1 MIKAKSY
8 NYGKKKLWFGINFPN
23 LKINFMN
30 DRLSKI
36 NDYIYSNL
44 LGINRKLQWSS
55 TWWYQPSSKYKPNY
69 NIKDNYES
77 WFIAKNWQYLLIFF
91 ILIPFIIWFILFYI
105 FILKDL
111 PDLSSIEKINLI
123 PQSINIEDRNGK
135 ILYKY
140 SPIENRE
147 YVQYEEINENMINAI
162 VAVEDQNF
170 WNHGGI
176 DVQWI
181 IRAWIKDLLYNRS
194 EWASTITQQLI
205 KNLFLTNEKKITRKL
220 KEITLA
226 IKLDNLITSQVSKL
240 YPNASNEENQKQAKK
255 EIMEMYL
262 NYIFLG
268 NNSYWV
274 QSASHVYFWTSA
286 INLDILQSAII
297 STLPKAPS
305 TYDPYK
311 NRDLVMWKLLVIDPD
326 GTKVEITWEIKNAI
340 KAKVYDLLINNNEKF
355 SRNNSSFRSFIVWLL
370 NFDFEYGSWVYK
382 VSYVEWRKDIS
393 LERMYVE
400 WYIDESQTKTAFF
413 EWLFDFRFQKQK
425 VRIEAPHF
433 VYYILDLI
441 KQQNNQYIWDYTEE
455 MIDKWWFTITTT
467 LDSNIQKMAEDSV
480 ASSMKTINWYW
491 ANNTALIHLDS
502 INWDVLAYIWSTD
515 FYNDQI
521 NWQVDILRSK
531 QQPWSTIKPL
541 VYTLWFMSLPL
552 TLDTDIYDI
561 EFKMWTYNP
570 GNFDDKFMW
579 PMPIRKALAYSRNI
593 PAIKMFVAIWWE
605 ELFIPFLK
613 SLWVSSI
620 LQPKWWFWSSMA
632 IWSAEMTPLDLAR
645 SYTHLSA
652 MWKPAKLD
660 PIMEIKKFD
669 STILYKRPNEKAEQ
683 IIPSWVAYLLRKIL
697 SDSKNLPSDWI
708 KEFDFPIKFAGKTGT
723 TNKEANSKWVK
734 YPKDG
739 WMVAYT
745 PSKVTVL
752 WAWNTNDQ
760 ALRINAFWWW
770 MNNQTWRLFW
780 WKLLKA
786 WLISNETP
794 TEVETKEITISKLS
808 WKIATKDTPQKYIVT
823 TMWYINKLPTEF
835 DDAAITIQVD
845 NLCNGKVS
853 ELTPASDIISSYI
866 VKPATF
872 MPNKNDLADIAKYL
886 WFRQKQYYWWT
897 GSKLDWSYNDVFSA
911 EPTQVC
917 EERSLEITETW
928 TNNQGVDNI
937 WLTWETTT
945 WGINTWFQKQDLQL
959 SILKPTN
966 NAKVYKEFAL
976 WFNTKWSNLPINI
989 SVSVDG
995 QNVWNYN
1002 YSKNNTTDIKNIS
1015 IEWDNKTSFEV
1026 SVIATDS
1033 NNQTI
1038 SKSIKINVWNIDK
1051 NPPYIIKNKTT
1062 VKNSWEWSY
1071 SINLLFSDQ
1080 ESKVKWWTIYD
1091 SKWNKITDFNGNL
1104 ANFETTEPSILKYEV
1119 SDWVWNTAKW
1129 DFNISSYTKVQ

>member
-8 NYGKKKLWFGINFPN
+8 NYGKKKEWFGLNIPSIDTSF
-23 LKINFMN
+23 I
-30 DRLSKI
+30 SKQFSMLHE
-36 NDYIYSNL
+36 YIYNNL
-44 LGINRKLQWSS
+44 LGINKRLQNKSS
-55 TWWYQPSSKYKPNY
+55 TQTQSTNTYKSSYSN
-69 NIKDNYES
+69 KD
-77 WFIAKNWQYLLIFF
+77 WFISKNRLYLLWFF
-91 ILIPFIIWFILFYI
+91 VLIPFTIWFWLFYI
-105 FILKDL
+105 YILKDL
-111 PDLSSIEKINLI
+111 PDLSSIEVINSI
-123 PQSINIEDRNGK
+123 PQSINIADRNWK

-147 YVQYEEINENMINAI
+147 YVSYDEISENMINAI

-170 WNHGGI
+170 RNHWGI

-181 IRAWIKDLLYNRS
+181 IRAGIKDLLYNKS

-205 KNLFLTNEKKITRKL
+205 KNLFLTNEKKMTRKL

-226 IKLDNLITSQVSKL
+226 IKLDNLINSQINKL
-240 YPNASNEENQKQAKK
+240 YPNASEEENQKEAKK
-255 EIMEMYL
+255 RIVEMYL
-262 NYIFLG
+262 NYIFLW

-286 INLDILQSAII
+286 KNLDILQSAII

-311 NRDLVMWKLLVIDPD
+311 NRDLVMWKITATDSEWW
-326 GTKVEITWEIKNAI
+326 KIEITWDIKNSLKI
-340 KAKVYDLLINNNEKF
+340 KVYDLLTNNNEKF
-355 SRNNSSFRSFIVWLL
+355 SRSNSSFRSFVVWLL
-370 NFDFEYGSWVYK
+370 SFDFEYWSWIYK
-382 VSYVEWRKDIS
+382 ISYNEWRKDIS

-400 WYIDESQTKTAFF
+400 WYIDESQIKNAFF
-413 EWLFDFRFQKQK
+413 EWLFDFKFEKQRVK
-425 VRIEAPHF
+425 IDSPHF
-433 VYYILDLI
+433 VYYVLDLI
-441 KQQNNQYIWDYTEE
+441 KQQNNWYIWDYTEE
-455 MIDKWWFTITTT
+455 MIEKWWFTIITT

-480 ASSMKTINWYW
+480 ANSMKTINWYW

-561 EFKMWTYNP
+561 EFKMWSYSPN
-570 GNFDDKFMW
+570 NFDDKFMW
-579 PMPIRKALAYSRNI
+579 PMPLRKSLAYSRNI
-593 PAIKMFVAIWWE
+593 PAIKMFLSIWWE

-613 SLWVSSI
+613 SLWVTSI
-620 LQPKWWFWSSMA
+620 IPPKWWFWASMA
-632 IWSAEMTPLDLAR
+632 IWSAEMTPLDLAKA
-645 SYTHLSA
+645 YTHLSA
-652 MWKPAKLD
+652 MWKPWKLD

-669 STILYKRPNEKAEQ
+669 DTILYKRQNEKAEQ
-683 IIPSWVAYLLRKIL
+683 IVPSGVAYLLWNIL
-697 SDSKNLPSDWI
+697 SDPKNLPSDWI
-708 KEFDFPIKFAGKTGT
+708 REFNFPIKFAWKTWT
-723 TNKEANSKWVK
+723 TNKEANAKWVK

-745 PSKVTVL
+745 PSKVTVF
-752 WAWNTNDQ
+752 WAGNTNDQ

-786 WLISNETP
+786 WLIINEIP
-794 TEVETKEITISKLS
+794 TDVETKEVTISRLSGKL
-808 WKIATKDTPQKYIVT
+808 ATKNTPSKYVVT
-823 TMWYINKLPTEF
+823 SMWYINKLPTEF
-835 DDAAITIQVD
+835 DDAANTIQID

-886 WFRQKQYYWWT
+886 WFRQKKYYWGTW
-897 GSKLDWSYNDVFSA
+897 SKLDWSYDDVFSA

-917 EERSLEITETW
+917 EERYLEITETW
-928 TNNQGVDNI
+928 WNEQDMIDNI
-937 WLTWETTT
+937 ATTWNNYSWTITTWE
-945 WGINTWFQKQDLQL
+945 KKKDMQL

-976 WFNTKWSNLPINI
+976 WFNIKWSNLPINVTVNI
-989 SVSVDG
+989 DW
-995 QNVWNYN
+995 QNIWNYSYN
-1002 YSKNNTTDIKNIS
+1002 KSNVTDIKNIS
-1015 IEWDNKTSFEV
+1015 IDWDSKKSFEV
-1026 SVIATDS
+1026 SVSSTDS

-1038 SKSIKINVWNIDK
+1038 TKSIKVNVWDTDK

-1080 ESKVKWWTIYD
+1080 ESKVKWWSIYD
-1091 SKWNKITDFNGNL
+1091 SKWTKITDFNWNL
-1104 ANFETTEPSILKYEV
+1104 ASFDTTEATMLKYEIT
-1119 SDWVWNTAKW
+1119 DWVWNTAKW
-1129 DFNISSYTKVQ
+1129 DFNISSYTKIQ